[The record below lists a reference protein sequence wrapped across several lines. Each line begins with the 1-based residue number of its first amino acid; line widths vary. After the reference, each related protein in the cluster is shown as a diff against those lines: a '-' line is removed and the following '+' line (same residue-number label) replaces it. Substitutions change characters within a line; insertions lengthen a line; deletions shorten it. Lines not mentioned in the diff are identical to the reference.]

1 MSLEEQFNTLKAQ
14 LSICESELNSLKSG
28 RKSSAPRLRKSLM
41 MIKANSHSMRHSTTE
56 YVKGLPTKPKK
67 KKEEDAKVEAVSEPL
82 AETAEEPTKEKTKR
96 KPKKAVE

>member
-56 YVKGLPTKPKK
+56 YVKGLPTKQKK
-67 KKEEDAKVEAVSEPL
+67 KKEEDVAPKVEVPVAEEVVSEVKP
-82 AETAEEPTKEKTKR
+82 KR
-96 KPKKAVE
+96 KSKKAAE

>member
-41 MIKANSHSMRHSTTE
+41 MIKANSHKMRAETTL
-56 YVKGLPTKPKK
+56 YLKSLPTKPKK
-67 KKEEDAKVEAVSEPL
+67 KKDEEDVPKVEVVEPDS
-82 AETAEEPTKEKTKR
+82 ETAEEPKPKR
-96 KPKKAVE
+96 KSKKALE

>member
-1 MSLEEQFNTLKAQ
+1 MSLEEQFNLLKSQ

-67 KKEEDAKVEAVSEPL
+67 KKEEDVAKVEVAEPVS
-82 AETAEEPTKEKTKR
+82 ETAEEPKPKR
-96 KPKKAVE
+96 KSKKSVE

>member
-1 MSLEEQFNTLKAQ
+1 MSLEEQFNTLKSQ

-56 YVKGLPTKPKK
+56 YVKGLPTKQKK
-67 KKEEDAKVEAVSEPL
+67 KKEEDVPKAEVVSEPVSQ
-82 AETAEEPTKEKTKR
+82 TVEEPKPKR
-96 KPKKAVE
+96 KSKKAVE

>member
-56 YVKGLPTKPKK
+56 YVKGLPTKQKK
-67 KKEEDAKVEAVSEPL
+67 KKEEDAKVEAVSEPVDQPIH
-82 AETAEEPTKEKTKR
+82 EEPKPKR
-96 KPKKAVE
+96 KSKKAVE